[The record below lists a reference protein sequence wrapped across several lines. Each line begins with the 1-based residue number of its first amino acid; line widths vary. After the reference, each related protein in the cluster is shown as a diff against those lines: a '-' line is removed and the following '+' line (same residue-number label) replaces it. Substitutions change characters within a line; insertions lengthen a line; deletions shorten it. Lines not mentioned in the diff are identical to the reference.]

1 MASTLRSEFE
11 GSQLEVRLSK
21 HDTFGQFKVV
31 LENTG
36 EVIHEKSGKIDFTE
50 TQGLMMVSKI
60 GTWLYEQRK

>member
-1 MASTLRSEFE
+1 M
-11 GSQLEVRLSK
+11 RLLK